1 MKLFP
6 PSLSIHLSL
15 SLSLYPYLSPPYSR
29 YLSPTQDREKLG
41 KRLLVAAAAD
51 AVSAS
56 EWNFASHSLFLG
68 STLFVCS
75 VDDVGYLLLR
85 RPPVLHLYRLIFFFS
100 ISTPNGKIIQ

>member
-6 PSLSIHLSL
+6 PPLSLSIYPSLSPLSL
-15 SLSLYPYLSPPYSR
+15 SPYSR
-29 YLSPTQDREKLG
+29 YLSPTQDREKLS

-51 AVSAS
+51 AVSTS